1 MTPSSRR
8 LAIAVCAVGL
18 ACATSASA
26 QSSSVVIYGLFDA
39 AVRHVNNADASRAS
53 LTTMEDGIF
62 TGSRLGFRGR
72 EDLGN
77 GLTALFTME
86 AGFDPSSGASLQGSP
101 AGDYGQIATPSRLFG
116 REVHLGLRSAH
127 WGVTAGRQYTLAHT
141 MTARFQP
148 QGNPNNPALSIFSS
162 HHVAR
167 QDNVLRVD
175 ARLGDVEL
183 SAARTFGEATAA
195 EANGTWAI
203 GASYSA
209 GDLWA
214 GAYAQQMK
222 NLADTE
228 TRKIV
233 GLGASYKLLPAL
245 TLYGGA
251 MRRSHETSLQDNK
264 VYTLALSYELTPALS
279 LSVAHLADDQGGSA
293 ALDGSRKVSY
303 VTASYRFSRRTDV
316 YAVVDRNSVKGG
328 YARPAFM
335 GALGTQDGVTVGLR
349 HRF

>member
-1 MTPSSRR
+1 MTPSSCR
-8 LAIAVCAVGL
+8 LAAVACAASL
-18 ACATSASA
+18 FCATSAVA
-26 QSSSVVIYGLFDA
+26 QSSNVVIYGLVDA
-39 AVRHVNNADASRAS
+39 AVRHVNNADANRGS

-72 EDLGN
+72 EELGN
-77 GLTALFTME
+77 GMAALFTLE
-86 AGFDPSSGASLQGSP
+86 AGFDPSSGTSLQGSP
-101 AGDYGQIATPSRLFG
+101 AGDYGQAATPSRLFG
-116 REVHLGLRSAH
+116 REIHVGLRGAG

-148 QGNPNNPALSIFSS
+148 QGNPNNLALSVFSS

-175 ARLGDVEL
+175 AKVAGVEL
-183 SAARTFGEATAA
+183 SVARTFGEATDAD
-195 EANGTWAI
+195 ANGTWAV
-203 GASYSA
+203 GASYSS
-209 GDLWA
+209 GPLWT
-214 GAYAQQMK
+214 GAYAQQLK

-233 GLGASYKLLPAL
+233 GLGASYKVLPAL

-251 MRRSHETSLQDNK
+251 MRRTHETSPQENE
-264 VYTLALSYELTPALS
+264 VYTLALSYDITPAVT
-279 LSVAHLADDQGGSA
+279 LSVAHLADDQSGSA

-316 YAVVDRNSVKGG
+316 YAVVDHNSVKGG
-328 YARPAFM
+328 YAKPAFM
-335 GALGTQDGVTVGLR
+335 GTLGTQDGFTVGLR